1 MILLSLGIAVN
12 FIGVL
17 LDGVFELFITGVV
30 VAAFLGAAVLA
41 VRDRRA
47 GRPEPPRAERYRVGA
62 LMQAGLGL
70 VVLFVAIRIGALEGR
85 LFGLLYL
92 VLAAGFFIAALVF
105 YLLSRRAER
114 AR

>member
-1 MILLSLGIAVN
+1 
-12 FIGVL
+12 
-17 LDGVFELFITGVV
+17 
-30 VAAFLGAAVLA
+30 
-41 VRDRRA
+41 
-47 GRPEPPRAERYRVGA
+47 
-62 LMQAGLGL
+62 MQAGLGL